1 MLGLILFSSIER
13 FMIITYLNQ
22 NNKIERSTEVIL
34 NSSTLWID
42 LVNMSQEE
50 EKSIENFL
58 GIDIPSKEEMEQ
70 IEVSNRLYVEN
81 NATYLIMSLI
91 NPSTTSIINNSVTF
105 ILFNNL
111 LITVRYN
118 EELKSFNFFAP
129 KLIKDRSKYAEAKE
143 IFLELLTIII
153 EIIADSLQDA
163 RHDINKLNRDIFFSR
178 PVSKEKANYA
188 EILNKIGQQGSF
200 LAKTEESILS
210 ISRAI
215 NYSQQSGCF
224 TKNKTQILRLASI
237 LADLNSIAEHVKFLS
252 GSIAFVLEALLG
264 IIQLE
269 QSNIVKLVSIVS
281 LIFLPPTLI
290 ASIYGMN
297 FEIMPELKQWLG
309 YPITLLVML
318 ISGWLPYKICKKK
331 KWL

>member
-1 MLGLILFSSIER
+1 
-13 FMIITYLNQ
+13 MIITYLNQ
-22 NNKIERSTEVIL
+22 NDKIERSTEVIL
-34 NSSTLWID
+34 DPSTLWID
-42 LVNMSQEE
+42 LVNMSREE
-50 EKSIENFL
+50 EKLIENFL

-70 IEVSNRLYVEN
+70 IEVSRRLYVEN
-81 NATYLIMSLI
+81 DATYFIMSLI
-91 NPSTTSIINNSVTF
+91 NHNITSIINHSVTF
-105 ILFNNL
+105 ILFNNV

-118 EELKSFNFFAP
+118 EEVKSFNSFGQ
-129 KLIKDRSKYAEAKE
+129 KLVKNQNNYIEAKE

-153 EIIADSLQDA
+153 EILADILQDV
-163 RHDINKLNRDIFFSR
+163 RQNIDKLNREIFLTDTSAE
-178 PVSKEKANYA
+178 EKTNYA
-188 EILNKIGQQGSF
+188 EVLKKIGQQGNF
-200 LAKTEESILS
+200 LSKTEESILS
-210 ISRAI
+210 INRAI
-215 NYSQQSGCF
+215 NYSQQSNKF
-224 TKNKTQILRLASI
+224 AKNEPQILRLATM
-237 LADLNSIAEHVKFLS
+237 LADLNSIAEHANFLS
-252 GSIAFVLEALLG
+252 GSITFLLEALLG

-309 YPITLLVML
+309 YPITLLIML

>member
-1 MLGLILFSSIER
+1 
-13 FMIITYLNQ
+13 
-22 NNKIERSTEVIL
+22 
-34 NSSTLWID
+34 
-42 LVNMSQEE
+42 MSREE
-50 EKSIENFL
+50 EKLIENFL

-70 IEVSNRLYVEN
+70 IEVSRRLYVEN
-81 NATYLIMSLI
+81 DATYFIMSLI
-91 NPSTTSIINNSVTF
+91 NHNITSIINHSVTF
-105 ILFNNL
+105 IIFNNV

-118 EELKSFNFFAP
+118 EELKFFNSFGP
-129 KLIKDRSKYAEAKE
+129 KLVKNQNNYIEAKE

-153 EIIADSLQDA
+153 EILADILQDV
-163 RHDINKLNRDIFFSR
+163 RQNIDKLNREIFLTDTS
-178 PVSKEKANYA
+178 VEEKTNYA
-188 EILNKIGQQGSF
+188 EVLKKIGQQGNF
-200 LAKTEESILS
+200 LSKTEESILS
-210 ISRAI
+210 INRVI
-215 NYSQQSGCF
+215 NYSQQSNQF
-224 TKNKTQILRLASI
+224 AKNEPQILRLATM
-237 LADLNSIAEHVKFLS
+237 LADLNSIAEHANFLS
-252 GSIAFVLEALLG
+252 GSITFLLEALLG

-309 YPITLLVML
+309 YPITLLIML

>member
-1 MLGLILFSSIER
+1 MLHLCIFRIQG

-34 NSSTLWID
+34 DPSTLWID
-42 LVNMSQEE
+42 LVNMSREE
-50 EKSIENFL
+50 EKLIENFL

-70 IEVSNRLYVEN
+70 IEVSRRLYVEN
-81 NATYLIMSLI
+81 DATYFIMSLI
-91 NPSTTSIINNSVTF
+91 NHNITSIINHSVTF
-105 ILFNNL
+105 ILFNNV

-118 EELKSFNFFAP
+118 EEVKSFNSFGQ
-129 KLIKDRSKYAEAKE
+129 KLVKNQNNYIEAKE

-153 EIIADSLQDA
+153 EILADILQDV
-163 RHDINKLNRDIFFSR
+163 RQNIDKLNREIFLTDTSAE
-178 PVSKEKANYA
+178 EKTNYA
-188 EILNKIGQQGSF
+188 EVLKKIGQQGNF
-200 LAKTEESILS
+200 LSKTEESILS
-210 ISRAI
+210 INRAI
-215 NYSQQSGCF
+215 NYSHQSNKF
-224 TKNKTQILRLASI
+224 AKNEPQILRLATM
-237 LADLNSIAEHVKFLS
+237 LADLNSIAEHANFLS
-252 GSIAFVLEALLG
+252 GSTTFLLDALLG

-309 YPITLLVML
+309 YPITLLIML

>member
-1 MLGLILFSSIER
+1 
-13 FMIITYLNQ
+13 MIITYLNQ

-34 NSSTLWID
+34 DSSTLWID
-42 LVNMSQEE
+42 LVNMSREE
-50 EKSIENFL
+50 EKLIENFL

-70 IEVSNRLYVEN
+70 IEVSRRLYVEN
-81 NATYLIMSLI
+81 DATYFIMSLI
-91 NPSTTSIINNSVTF
+91 NHNITTIINHSVTF

-118 EELKSFNFFAP
+118 EELKSFNSFGQ
-129 KLIKDRSKYAEAKE
+129 KLVKNQNNYFEAKE

-153 EIIADSLQDA
+153 EILADILQDV
-163 RHDINKLNRDIFFSR
+163 RQNIDKLNREIFLTDTSAE
-178 PVSKEKANYA
+178 EKTDYA
-188 EILNKIGQQGSF
+188 EVLKKIGQQGNF
-200 LAKTEESILS
+200 LSKTEESILS
-210 ISRAI
+210 INRVI
-215 NYSQQSGCF
+215 NYSQQSNKF
-224 TKNKTQILRLASI
+224 AKNEPQILRLATM
-237 LADLNSIAEHVKFLS
+237 LADLNSIAEHANFLS
-252 GSIAFVLEALLG
+252 GSITFLLEALLG

-309 YPITLLVML
+309 YPITLLIML

>member
-1 MLGLILFSSIER
+1 
-13 FMIITYLNQ
+13 MIITYLNQ

-34 NSSTLWID
+34 DPSTLWID
-42 LVNMSQEE
+42 LVNMSREE
-50 EKSIENFL
+50 EKLIENFL

-70 IEVSNRLYVEN
+70 IEVSRRLYVEN
-81 NATYLIMSLI
+81 AATYFIMSLI
-91 NPSTTSIINNSVTF
+91 NHNITTIINHSVTF
-105 ILFNNL
+105 ILFNNV

-118 EELKSFNFFAP
+118 EELKSFNSFGQ
-129 KLIKDRSKYAEAKE
+129 KLVKNQNNYIEAKE

-153 EIIADSLQDA
+153 EILADILQDV
-163 RHDINKLNRDIFFSR
+163 RQNIDKLNREIFLTDTSAE
-178 PVSKEKANYA
+178 EKTNYA
-188 EILNKIGQQGSF
+188 EVLKKIGQQGNF
-200 LAKTEESILS
+200 LSKTEESILS
-210 ISRAI
+210 INRVI
-215 NYSQQSGCF
+215 NYSQQSNQF
-224 TKNKTQILRLASI
+224 AKNEPQILRLATM
-237 LADLNSIAEHVKFLS
+237 LADLNSIAEHANFLS
-252 GSIAFVLEALLG
+252 GSITFLLEALLG

-309 YPITLLVML
+309 YPITLLIML

>member
-1 MLGLILFSSIER
+1 
-13 FMIITYLNQ
+13 
-22 NNKIERSTEVIL
+22 
-34 NSSTLWID
+34 
-42 LVNMSQEE
+42 MSREE
-50 EKSIENFL
+50 EKLIENFL

-70 IEVSNRLYVEN
+70 IEVSRRLYVEN
-81 NATYLIMSLI
+81 DATYFIMSLI
-91 NPSTTSIINNSVTF
+91 NHNITSIINHSVTF

-118 EELKSFNFFAP
+118 EELKSFNSFGQ
-129 KLIKDRSKYAEAKE
+129 KLVKNQNNYIEAKE

-153 EIIADSLQDA
+153 EILADILQDV
-163 RHDINKLNRDIFFSR
+163 RQNIDKLNREIFLTDTSAE
-178 PVSKEKANYA
+178 EKTDYA
-188 EILNKIGQQGSF
+188 EVLKKIGQQGNF
-200 LAKTEESILS
+200 LSKTEESILS
-210 ISRAI
+210 INRVI
-215 NYSQQSGCF
+215 NYSQQSNKF
-224 TKNKTQILRLASI
+224 AKNEPQILRLATM
-237 LADLNSIAEHVKFLS
+237 LADLNSIAEHANFLS
-252 GSIAFVLEALLG
+252 GSITFLLEALLG

-309 YPITLLVML
+309 YPITLLIML

>member
-1 MLGLILFSSIER
+1 
-13 FMIITYLNQ
+13 MIITYLNQ

-34 NSSTLWID
+34 DSSTLWID
-42 LVNMSQEE
+42 LVNMSREE
-50 EKSIENFL
+50 EKLIENFL

-70 IEVSNRLYVEN
+70 IEVSRRLYVEN
-81 NATYLIMSLI
+81 DATYFIISLI
-91 NPSTTSIINNSVTF
+91 NHNITSIINHSVTF

-118 EELKSFNFFAP
+118 EELKSFNSFGQ
-129 KLIKDRSKYAEAKE
+129 KLVKNQNNYIEAKE

-153 EIIADSLQDA
+153 EILADILQDV
-163 RHDINKLNRDIFFSR
+163 RQNIDKLNREIFLTDTSAE
-178 PVSKEKANYA
+178 EKTDYA
-188 EILNKIGQQGSF
+188 EVLKKIGQHGNF
-200 LAKTEESILS
+200 LSKTEESILS
-210 ISRAI
+210 INRVI
-215 NYSQQSGCF
+215 NYSQQSNKF
-224 TKNKTQILRLASI
+224 AKNEPQILRLASM
-237 LADLNSIAEHVKFLS
+237 LADLNSIAEHANFLS
-252 GSIAFVLEALLG
+252 GSITFLLEALLG

-309 YPITLLVML
+309 YPITLLIML

>member
-1 MLGLILFSSIER
+1 
-13 FMIITYLNQ
+13 MIITYLNQ

-34 NSSTLWID
+34 DPSTLWID
-42 LVNMSQEE
+42 LVNMSREE
-50 EKSIENFL
+50 EKLIENFL

-70 IEVSNRLYVEN
+70 IEVSRRLYVEN
-81 NATYLIMSLI
+81 DATYFIMSLI
-91 NPSTTSIINNSVTF
+91 NHNITSIINHSVTF
-105 ILFNNL
+105 ILFNNV

-118 EELKSFNFFAP
+118 EELKSFNSFGQ
-129 KLIKDRSKYAEAKE
+129 KLVKNQNNYIEAKE
-143 IFLELLTIII
+143 IFLELLTVII
-153 EIIADSLQDA
+153 EILADILQDV
-163 RHDINKLNRDIFFSR
+163 RQNIDKLNREIFLTDTSAE
-178 PVSKEKANYA
+178 EKTNYA
-188 EILNKIGQQGSF
+188 EVLKKIGQQGNF
-200 LAKTEESILS
+200 LSKTEESILS
-210 ISRAI
+210 INRVI
-215 NYSQQSGCF
+215 NYSQQSNKF
-224 TKNKTQILRLASI
+224 AKNEPQILRLATM
-237 LADLNSIAEHVKFLS
+237 LADLNSIAEHANFLS
-252 GSIAFVLEALLG
+252 GSITFLLEALLG

-309 YPITLLVML
+309 YPITLLIML

>member
-1 MLGLILFSSIER
+1 
-13 FMIITYLNQ
+13 MIITYLNQ

-34 NSSTLWID
+34 DPSTLWID
-42 LVNMSQEE
+42 LVNMSREE
-50 EKSIENFL
+50 EKLIENFL

-70 IEVSNRLYVEN
+70 IEVSRRLYVEN
-81 NATYLIMSLI
+81 DATYFIMSLI
-91 NPSTTSIINNSVTF
+91 NHNITSIINHSVTF
-105 ILFNNL
+105 ILFNNV

-118 EELKSFNFFAP
+118 EEVKSFNSFGQ
-129 KLIKDRSKYAEAKE
+129 KLVKNQNNYIEAKE

-153 EIIADSLQDA
+153 EILADILQDV
-163 RHDINKLNRDIFFSR
+163 RQNIDKLNREIFLTDTSAE
-178 PVSKEKANYA
+178 EKTNYA
-188 EILNKIGQQGSF
+188 EVLKKIGQQGNF
-200 LAKTEESILS
+200 LSKTEESILS
-210 ISRAI
+210 INRAI
-215 NYSQQSGCF
+215 NYSHQSNKF
-224 TKNKTQILRLASI
+224 AKNEPQILRLATM
-237 LADLNSIAEHVKFLS
+237 LADLNSIAEHANFLS
-252 GSIAFVLEALLG
+252 GSTTFLLDALLG

-309 YPITLLVML
+309 YPITLLIML

>member
-1 MLGLILFSSIER
+1 MLHLCIFRIQG

-34 NSSTLWID
+34 DSSTLWID
-42 LVNMSQEE
+42 LVNMSREE
-50 EKSIENFL
+50 EKLIENFL

-70 IEVSNRLYVEN
+70 IEVSRRLYVEN
-81 NATYLIMSLI
+81 DATYFIMSLI
-91 NPSTTSIINNSVTF
+91 NHNLTSIINHSVTF
-105 ILFNNL
+105 ILSNNV

-118 EELKSFNFFAP
+118 EELKSFNSFGP
-129 KLIKDRSKYAEAKE
+129 KLVKNQNNYIEAKE

-153 EIIADSLQDA
+153 EILADILQDV
-163 RHDINKLNRDIFFSR
+163 RQNIDKLNREIFLTDTSAE
-178 PVSKEKANYA
+178 EKTDYA
-188 EILNKIGQQGSF
+188 EVLKKIGQQGNF
-200 LAKTEESILS
+200 LSKTEESILS
-210 ISRAI
+210 INRVI
-215 NYSQQSGCF
+215 NYSQQSNKF
-224 TKNKTQILRLASI
+224 AKNEPQILRLATM
-237 LADLNSIAEHVKFLS
+237 LADLNSIAEHANFLS
-252 GSIAFVLEALLG
+252 GSTTFLLDALLG

-309 YPITLLVML
+309 YPITLLIML